1 MAPSKRWM
9 ELVDDRLNE
18 SYKMGVK
25 SFIDYAFERTREDL
39 NIRCPCIKCMNTLLG
54 TRESVFSH
62 LIVHG
67 ILENYTFW
75 YHHGERSG
83 EPQSES
89 EGDNDEE
96 SGDEGEDDM
105 QEILRDF
112 YPNFCDVDANDA
124 LREEPNTEAKHF
136 YMLLEDSQH
145 PLYPNS
151 KTSKLS
157 ALVNL
162 LHIKSL
168 GRWSNESFSMLL
180 KYLNEELLP
189 KGSSLPN
196 SYYDAKKII
205 KALGLS
211 YQKIDACDNN
221 CLLFWKDDKEANF
234 CKICGTSRWKQNKNS
249 GDNQHKKNGKKIPCK
264 TLRYFPLKPRL
275 QRLFMS
281 RKISPFMRWHH
292 EQCKDDGMLKHP
304 ADSMAWKHFD
314 ELHESF
320 ASDPRNVR
328 LGLASDG
335 FQPFTNSKTPYSIWP
350 VILIPYNVPPWMCMK
365 QSNLI
370 LSTLI
375 PGPEGPGDAIDVYL
389 QPLIEELKELWENGV
404 ETYDASTE
412 KNFQLHAALLWTI
425 NDFPAYGNLSGW
437 STKGRLA
444 CPCCNKETSWRR
456 LSHSGKQCFM
466 GHRRY
471 LSPTHRWRNDK
482 KSFDGT
488 REKRRPPKPISGHDI
503 LEQVRNLDGMILTK
517 DPNKRVKI
525 SHKSRG
531 DNWNK
536 KSIFFELPY
545 WDTLLLR
552 HNLDVMHIEKNI
564 CDSILGTI
572 MDLKGKTKDTLK
584 SRLDLQAMKIRKE
597 LHPIKHGDKYKIPLA
612 SYTLSTEDKHRF
624 CLFLKD
630 LKVPDGFSSNISHS
644 VNLRDHKFS
653 GLKSHDCHVL
663 LQHLLPLAMRGLL
676 PKAVYEPLLE
686 LSTFFN
692 VLGAKVLKVE
702 ELKQIDAQIPITLCK
717 LEKTFPPSFFDI
729 MVHLPIHLPTEA
741 MIGGPVQYR
750 WMYFVERTMYTLK
763 SLIRNTARPE
773 GSIAEGFIANECMTL
788 CSRYLSSIETKF
800 NRLERNYDG
809 GADDAIGEI
818 KIFCHP
824 GRVLGARKI
833 CDLSMREMEQAH
845 VEFSQIEAG
854 SLHNLSNKEWDE
866 HFVNWFNTRVTQLH
880 KDDNSKTMEDLF
892 SLARGPSQYVTSF
905 KGYICNG
912 YRFHIEDHEKGLR
925 TQNSGVVVVGD
936 NGIEAENIDY
946 YGVLSEILEI
956 QYLGGRRVMLFRCKW
971 WDVYDKVKGIQVDE
985 YGIISVNCQRFLKT
999 NEPFVIASQ
1008 ASQVFYAKD
1017 NKNKGW
1023 CVVRKTQPRDLYTFP
1038 LQSEDEVE
1046 SVDLGHEAYHQA
1058 ESFQPRFVDRD
1069 IEEQFNWSRSDLE
1082 PITVDPK
1089 PVEERRTRKRK
1100 MT

>member
-1 MAPSKRWM
+1 MAPCKRWM
-9 ELVDDRLNE
+9 DLVGDRLNE
-18 SYKMGVK
+18 SFLPSDFY
-25 SFIDYAFERTREDL
+25 
-39 NIRCPCIKCMNTLLG
+39 
-54 TRESVFSH
+54 
-62 LIVHG
+62 G
-67 ILENYTFW
+67 IMENYTFW

-96 SGDEGEDDM
+96 LEDEEEDDV

-112 YPNFCDVDANDA
+112 YPNFYDVDGNGDP
-124 LREEPNTEAKHF
+124 LGEEPNTEAKQF

-145 PLYPNS
+145 PLYPSS

-157 ALVNL
+157 ALINL
-162 LHIKSL
+162 LHIKSI

-189 KGSSLPN
+189 EGSSLRN

-211 YQKIDACDNN
+211 YEKIDACVNN

-234 CKICGTSRWKQNKNS
+234 CKICGASRWKQNRH
-249 GDNQHKKNGKKIPCK
+249 GEDNTCKENGKKIPFK

-281 RKISPFMRWHH
+281 RKISPFMRWHY
-292 EQCKDDGMLKHP
+292 EQCKDDGTLKHP
-304 ADSMAWKHFD
+304 ADSLAWKHFD
-314 ELHESF
+314 ELHKSF

-328 LGLASDG
+328 LGLPSDG
-335 FQPFTNSKTPYSIWP
+335 FPPFTNSKTPYSIWP

-375 PGPEGPGDAIDVYL
+375 PGPDGPGDAIDVYL
-389 QPLIEELKELWENGV
+389 QPLIEELKELWDNGV
-404 ETYDASTE
+404 ETFDASIE
-412 KNFQLHAALLWTI
+412 KKFRLHAALLWTI

-444 CPCCNKETSWRR
+444 CPCCNKDTSWRR
-456 LSHSGKQCFM
+456 LSNSRKQCFM

-471 LSPTHRWRNDK
+471 LSPTHRWRKDK
-482 KSFDGT
+482 ASFDGT
-488 REKRRPPKPISGHDI
+488 KEKRLPPKPISGNDI
-503 LEQVRNLDGMILTK
+503 LKQVSDLDGMILTK
-517 DPNKRVKI
+517 DTNKRVKI

-531 DNWNK
+531 VNWNK

-572 MDLKGKTKDTLK
+572 MNIKGKTKDTFK
-584 SRLDLQAMKIRKE
+584 SRLDLQAMKIRQE
-597 LHPIKHGDKYKIPLA
+597 LHPIKHGDKYKMPLA
-612 SYTLSTEDKHRF
+612 SYTLSPEEKHKF
-624 CLFLKD
+624 CLFLKE

-644 VNLRDHKFS
+644 VNLKDHKFS
-653 GLKSHDCHVL
+653 GLKSHDCHVI
-663 LQHLLPLAMRGLL
+663 LQHLLPLAIRGLL
-676 PKAVYEPLLE
+676 PKAVYEPLIE
-686 LSTFFN
+686 LSMFFN

-702 ELKQIDAQIPITLCK
+702 ELKQLDAQIPITLCK

-729 MVHLPIHLPTEA
+729 MVHFPIHLPAEA

-750 WMYFVERTMYTLK
+750 W
-763 SLIRNTARPE
+763 IN
-773 GSIAEGFIANECMTL
+773 
-788 CSRYLSSIETKF
+788 KF

-809 GADDAIGEI
+809 AIDDTIGEL

-824 GRVLGARKI
+824 GRALGARKLR
-833 CDLSMREMEQAH
+833 DLSMQEMEQAR
-845 VEFSQIEAG
+845 VYILKNCEEVQPFLEEFSQIQASSSQHSSE
-854 SLHNLSNKEWDE
+854 KEWDK
-866 HFVNWFNTRVTQLH
+866 HFVNWFNTRVTRLH
-880 KDDNSKTMEDLF
+880 KDDKSKEMEDLF
-892 SLARGPSQYVTSF
+892 SLARGPTQYVTSF

-912 YRFHIEDHEKGLR
+912 FRFHTEHHEKGLR

-936 NGIEAENIDY
+936 NGIEVEHIDY
-946 YGVLSEILEI
+946 YGVLTEILEFK
-956 QYLGGRRVMLFRCKW
+956 YLNGRRVILFRCKW
-971 WDVYDKVKGIQVDE
+971 RDVYDKVRGIQVDE
-985 YGIISVNCQRFLKT
+985 YGIISVNCQRLLKT
-999 NEPFVIASQ
+999 DEPF
-1008 ASQVFYAKD
+1008 
-1017 NKNKGW
+1017 
-1023 CVVRKTQPRDLYTFP
+1023 KTQPRDVYTVSSQ
-1038 LQSEDEVE
+1038 LDEQSETI
-1046 SVDLGHEAYHQA
+1046 DLENEAYQQA
-1058 ESFQPRFVDRD
+1058 ESFQPEFVDPN
-1069 IEEQFNWSRSDLE
+1069 IEREFNWSR
-1082 PITVDPK
+1082 T
-1089 PVEERRTRKRK
+1089 
-1100 MT
+1100 